1 MASSRSKPG
10 VSARTLTESS
20 GEQAHRRRVTAA
32 IGLAG
37 FTSFSLMYGTQPVL
51 PQMAEHFALSPAQAS
66 LSVSAGT
73 FAMALALIPMSLISD
88 RFGRAPLM
96 RMGLLVAVVF
106 SVLSGLMSD
115 YDWLLWCR
123 LGVGFAV
130 ATVPAAGLAH
140 LGDELA
146 PVRRAKAIG
155 VYIAANAVG
164 GMAGRVVAALVT
176 QWLHWRAGILAQG
189 LMGMLA
195 VWLFWRLLPPARHFV
210 PRRPAPARLLR
221 NLRCLL
227 ADPVLPW
234 LFVLPFLTM
243 GAFVGVYNY
252 VGFLLSGPAFGW
264 GPAAV
269 GSLFLIYAVGSASST
284 WAGRQVLTHGGQTLM
299 MRMCAV
305 MIGGLLITLWPHAV
319 WVIAG
324 LAMFTFGFFVIH
336 ARASAAIAERAGIRR
351 GLASALYLSSYY
363 LGGSVV
369 GSSVGWPW
377 GHGGW
382 PSVVV
387 ALTACMAAAW
397 GTLKL
402 AGFRR

>member
-1 MASSRSKPG
+1 MAEPRSKLN
-10 VSARTLTESS
+10 VNAQALTETHA
-20 GEQAHRRRVTAA
+20 EQAHRRRVTAA
-32 IGLAG
+32 VGLAG
-37 FTSFSLMYGTQPVL
+37 FTSFALMYGTQPVL
-51 PQMAEHFALSPAQAS
+51 PQIAAHFALSPAQAS

-88 RFGRAPLM
+88 RFGRALLM
-96 RMGLLVAVVF
+96 RIGLLLAVVF
-106 SVLSGLMSD
+106 SVFSGLMSD

-146 PVRRAKAIG
+146 PARRAKAIG

-164 GMAGRVVAALVT
+164 GMAGRIVAALVT

-195 VWLFWRLLPPARHFV
+195 VLLFWRLLPPTRNFV
-210 PRRPAPARLLR
+210 SRRPAPARLLR

-252 VGFLLSGPAFGW
+252 VGFLLSGPTFEW

-284 WAGRQVLTHGGQTLM
+284 WAGRQVLPHGGQKLM
-299 MRMCAV
+299 MRMCGV
-305 MIGGLLITLWPHAV
+305 MICGLLITLWPHAA
-319 WVIAG
+319 WVITG
-324 LAMFTFGFFVIH
+324 IAMFTFGFFVIH

-382 PSVVV
+382 PSVVA
-387 ALTACMAAAW
+387 ALTTCMATAW
-397 GTLKL
+397 GILKL
-402 AGFRR
+402 ASAHR